1 MSTYRFSCRA
11 DEDAW
16 ELRALVCGAASS
28 TPATACFV
36 AYISLAL
43 AGLPVVLSV
52 MMHTKGCV
60 DAYVAFCFY
69 TGPVE
74 LSYSADAFMCGA
86 DGSQRVRG
94 PNAFGIWRICPKAM
108 RHFAASHPV
117 SPLVHTHTCRHSHGP
132 CAHVALR
139 ATRAVV
145 GFDLLLCL
153 THPPA
158 KLTGG
163 VGALWLGEL
172 AFEEGGL
179 FTWRGIW
186 AFSYMLA
193 ECHCLH

>member
-36 AYISLAL
+36 AYVSLAL

-94 PNAFGIWRICPKAM
+94 PNA
-108 RHFAASHPV
+108 
-117 SPLVHTHTCRHSHGP
+117 LVVCQLVDTAGT
-132 CAHVALR
+132 HVAACCSICLQEC
-139 ATRAVV
+139 
-145 GFDLLLCL
+145 FCLLLQGHAAFCCQSPSIPAGPYTHMPPLTRPMCPCCL
-153 THPPA
+153 A
-158 KLTGG
+158 CN
-163 VGALWLGEL
+163 AR
-172 AFEEGGL
+172 
-179 FTWRGIW
+179 RGW
-186 AFSYMLA
+186 F
-193 ECHCLH
+193 